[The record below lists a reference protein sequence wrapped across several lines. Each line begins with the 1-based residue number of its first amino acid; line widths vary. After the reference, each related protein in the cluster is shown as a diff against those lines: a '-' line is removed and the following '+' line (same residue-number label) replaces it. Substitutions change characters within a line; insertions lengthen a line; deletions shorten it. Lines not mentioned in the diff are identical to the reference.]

1 MRSIHSKRTRAY
13 LFVSNT
19 FLFKFEILE
28 DANRVLK
35 KPWSIDS
42 TPLLLKKWSPLFDAS
57 KERMNVLLI
66 WVRMPRI
73 PIDFWIELR
82 FRELWNAMGTFMDAD
97 MSFCITG
104 QMLVARILVSLDIRV
119 GLAKE
124 MELIWG
130 DKHFH

>member
-1 MRSIHSKRTRAY
+1 
-13 LFVSNT
+13 
-19 FLFKFEILE
+19 
-28 DANRVLK
+28 
-35 KPWSIDS
+35 
-42 TPLLLKKWSPLFDAS
+42 
-57 KERMNVLLI
+57 
-66 WVRMPRI
+66 MPRI